1 MENILIGIYRVVY
14 SVCVKMIQVNCVK
27 MHKLGQIGLK
37 LRINKIDRVEKS
49 QKNFKQRFFCLYM
62 HSQLLIL
69 HS

>member
-1 MENILIGIYRVVY
+1 
-14 SVCVKMIQVNCVK
+14 MIQVNCVK

-49 QKNFKQRFFCLYM
+49 QKNFKQRFFCLYI